1 MNNNVDLKIANCR
14 KSKPVNI
21 RIFCISKGFE
31 DQQRMKQEVDL
42 PVFKQTIYVID
53 KIAM

>member
-1 MNNNVDLKIANCR
+1 ME
-14 KSKPVNI
+14 
-21 RIFCISKGFE
+21 IFFFSKGFE
-31 DQQRMKQEVDL
+31 DQQKMKQEVDL